1 MSGNP
6 KEKRSTPIKRSPHKG
21 SENREDL
28 LEVLHRSRVGHVA
41 IDDGGPVVIPV
52 AVAPWRD
59 GNELLLHGSTA
70 SRLFKKLSEGAP
82 ACLSLTILEAL
93 VLARSSF
100 ESSMHYKSLIAFGS
114 AHSLEGAEKEEAL
127 IALTEHLFPERSQ
140 ELRPSTEKE
149 LKATSILSFPLDD
162 YTVKVSNGEP
172 KDPEED
178 LSLPVWA
185 GIVPIHQVI
194 GEPRAAKNLNPEIPI
209 PDYINRW

>member
-1 MSGNP
+1 M
-6 KEKRSTPIKRSPHKG
+6 RSTPIKRSPHKG
-21 SENREDL
+21 SANREDL
-28 LEVLHRSRVGHVA
+28 LDILKRSRVAHVA

-52 AVAPWRD
+52 AVSPWHD
-59 GNELLLHGSTA
+59 GSELLLHGSTA

-82 ACLSLTILEAL
+82 ACVSLTILDAL

-114 AHSLEGAEKEEAL
+114 AHSLEGPEKEEAL

-194 GEPRAAKNLNPEIPI
+194 GEPRAAKNLDPKIPA
-209 PDYINRW
+209 PDYIKRW

>member
-1 MSGNP
+1 
-6 KEKRSTPIKRSPHKG
+6 
-21 SENREDL
+21 
-28 LEVLHRSRVGHVA
+28 
-41 IDDGGPVVIPV
+41 
-52 AVAPWRD
+52 
-59 GNELLLHGSTA
+59 
-70 SRLFKKLSEGAP
+70 
-82 ACLSLTILEAL
+82 
-93 VLARSSF
+93 
-100 ESSMHYKSLIAFGS
+100 
-114 AHSLEGAEKEEAL
+114 LEGAEKEEAL

-149 LKATSILSFPLDD
+149 LKATSILSVPLDD